1 MLNKLM
7 RRIYLKQFTGYL
19 HGINLGGW
27 LSQCEHSKQHHDE
40 FITESDIRRIAY
52 WGMDHVRLPI
62 DYEIIQT
69 DQGEVIED
77 GFRYIDNCL
86 KWCGEYG
93 LNMILDLHKT
103 LGYTFDEYETSA
115 DFFHSKEFQETFV
128 DLWRELTRRYGK
140 YARRLSFELLNEVVD
155 PIVAQIWN
163 GIAERAVTVIRQ
175 DAPTIPILIG
185 GVENNS
191 ISALKLLAMPHDE
204 NIVYN
209 FHFYEPLIF
218 THQSAYWIK
227 EMPSDFS
234 INYPNEYAE
243 YCSKSEQYLPG
254 LNYRLYRNLKSSEKA
269 DAKFFEAA
277 FSEAVQIAEGRDV
290 PLYCGEYGV
299 IDKADVF
306 STLRWYTDINS
317 TFQKY
322 GIGSAVWN
330 YKGKD
335 FGITGKH
342 YEPIFNDLIKLLA

>member
-1 MLNKLM
+1 M

-86 KWCGEYG
+86 KWCGQYG
-93 LNMILDLHKT
+93 LNMILDLHKAC
-103 LGYTFDEYETSA
+103 GYSFDESESSGGFFQSA
-115 DFFHSKEFQETFV
+115 KLQNDFLN
-128 DLWRELTRRYGK
+128 LWREFARRYGK
-140 YARRLSFELLNEVVD
+140 CSGRLSFELLNEVVD
-155 PIVAQIWN
+155 KSVAQTWN
-163 GIAERAVTVIRQ
+163 EIAERAVKTIRQ
-175 DAPTIPILIG
+175 YAPSIHILIG

-191 ISALKLLAMPHDE
+191 IASLKMLSMPYDK

-227 EMPSDFS
+227 GMPSNFS
-234 INYPNEYAE
+234 IRYPDRFSELA
-243 YCSKSEQYLPG
+243 SKSQQYLPNPNILLDSHNG
-254 LNYRLYRNLKSSEKA
+254 NCEIDRH
-269 DAKFFEAA
+269 FFENA
-277 FSEAVQIAEGRDV
+277 FSDGVRIAEERNV

-299 IDKADVF
+299 IDKADTA
-306 STLRWYTDINS
+306 STLNWYADINS
-317 TFQKY
+317 AFEKY
-322 GIGSAVWN
+322 GIARAAWT
-330 YKGKD
+330 YKEKD
-335 FGITGKH
+335 FGITGDH
-342 YEPIFNDLIKLLA
+342 YSPIFESLRNLL